1 LRVKGDD
8 TPITPG
14 EFRDVDVPSGSIRDN
29 ILPLPYKEP
38 SQVLAGLMNQI
49 IEEGRRFAS
58 AGDLKVSDMSSQSP
72 VGTTLAILERTLKVM
87 SAIQARVHYSMQEEF
102 RILKNVIRD
111 YTSED
116 YGYVP
121 IEGTPEIKQSDYDQC
136 DVYPVSDPNAATM
149 AQKVVQY
156 QAVLQL
162 AQTAPQLYDMPLL
175 HRQMLDVLG
184 IKNAAKLVPME
195 DDTRPRDPVTENQ
208 NILKLKPV
216 KAFLYQDHQ
225 AHIQVHMMAMQDP
238 QVQQALQGNPT
249 APAMQSALMAHVAE
263 HIGFEYRKQMERDMG
278 MTLPNYEM
286 DEEIVIP
293 KEMEIEISKRA
304 AVASQELLQKHQQE
318 AMQEQAQQQAQDP
331 VVQMQMQELQI
342 KQAEVQRKIAKDQ
355 MDAAAKEKQIQ
366 VEIERINS
374 QKEIADAN
382 IAVKAAQDDKRNAR
396 DEEVEGFK
404 QGMEINKLKMKLEK
418 ERKK

>member
-1 LRVKGDD
+1 
-8 TPITPG
+8 
-14 EFRDVDVPSGSIRDN
+14 
-29 ILPLPYKEP
+29 
-38 SQVLAGLMNQI
+38 
-49 IEEGRRFAS
+49 
-58 AGDLKVSDMSSQSP
+58 
-72 VGTTLAILERTLKVM
+72 
-87 SAIQARVHYSMQEEF
+87 
-102 RILKNVIRD
+102 
-111 YTSED
+111 
-116 YGYVP
+116 
-121 IEGTPEIKQSDYDQC
+121 
-136 DVYPVSDPNAATM
+136 M